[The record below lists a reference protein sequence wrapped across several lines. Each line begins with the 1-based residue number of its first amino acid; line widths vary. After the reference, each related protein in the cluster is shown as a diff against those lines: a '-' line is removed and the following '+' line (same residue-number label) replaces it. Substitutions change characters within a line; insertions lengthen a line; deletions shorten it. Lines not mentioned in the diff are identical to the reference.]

1 MKRLSKKARM
11 SETRAYLLGPNP
23 SDTIEAQ
30 LIDIDFYPRMSEETL
45 AFNATLRIKEGIQTF
60 VYDCHNDGHGG
71 STTICP
77 NFVKSVPSDI
87 DHCKELLKRWNDFLS
102 TQRDDK
108 FYAVAEQMGWS
119 MADNGRVVTKSA
131 ESEVNNLLAEW
142 CEKHNL

>member
-1 MKRLSKKARM
+1 MKKLTKQDRI
-11 SETRAYLLGPNP
+11 SETRSYQLSTNP
-23 SDTIEAQ
+23 SVLIEAQ
-30 LIDIDFYPRMSEETL
+30 LFDIDFYPEVSEETL
-45 AFNATLRIKEGIQTF
+45 AFIAKLSIKDGDYTF
-60 VYDCHNDGHGG
+60 MYDCYNDGHGG

-87 DHCKELLKRWNDFLS
+87 DHCKELLRRWNDYLS

-108 FYAVAEQMGWS
+108 FYAVAEQMGWC